1 MKKYK
6 WIIGLL
12 LITPLCLFSQTEEDS
27 VFVKSL
33 LLSDRTE
40 ESSVAFCPDGTY
52 MYFSRKGAI
61 FNFGKDNHH
70 DIWQAKR
77 SSNGQSWSAP
87 VNSGPLLN
95 TAASEKIV
103 SINASADRLYFSRL
117 IDEREIL
124 FVADKEGRRWGSGV
138 PVRIPGL
145 DSFLL
150 IKSYFVSADEQVL
163 LCCAATDPQEEADIY
178 YCLKNADK
186 AWTTPTLLRLP
197 FQEQGDE
204 ITAFMAAGNRQLFF
218 ASNGPNQ
225 GEHYDLYYSERMG
238 PSWQNWSSIRSLG
251 PAINTPANE
260 YGLAMPV
267 SGDII
272 AYISDARSGQ
282 AKVIYGSLPAD
293 FLSESN
299 KE

>member
-1 MKKYK
+1 MKRYK
-6 WIIGLL
+6 WIISLL
-12 LITPLCLFSQTEEDS
+12 FITPLCLFSQAEGDS

-40 ESSVAFCPDGTY
+40 ETSLAFCPDGTY

-70 DIWQAKR
+70 DIWRAKR
-77 SSNGQSWSAP
+77 SNDGLSWSAP

-103 SINASADRLYFSRL
+103 SINAGADRLYFSRI
-117 IDEREIL
+117 IDEREVL
-124 FVADKEGRRWGSGV
+124 FAATMEGRRWGEGKLET
-138 PVRIPGL
+138 IPGL
-145 DSFLL
+145 DSFPR

-163 LCCAATDPQEEADIY
+163 LCCASTKPGKQADIY
-178 YCLKNADK
+178 YCLKTTDEE
-186 AWTTPTLLRLP
+186 WTAPTLLRLP

-204 ITAFMAAGNRQLFF
+204 MTVFLTADNRRLFF

-225 GEHYDLYYSERMG
+225 GEHYDLYYSERIG
-238 PSWQNWSSIRSLG
+238 HSWQNWSAIQALG
-251 PAINTPANE
+251 PDINTPANE
-260 YGLAMPV
+260 YGLAMPL
-267 SGDII
+267 SGNII

-282 AKVIYGSLPAD
+282 AKVIYGRLPAD
-293 FLSESN
+293 FLPESN
-299 KE
+299 NE